1 MTHVAYAFS
10 QIVCWLFFRCRFGLE
25 ISGQAHVPKTGG
37 VIVACNHVSFLDP
50 PVLGAACPRPLRF
63 MARADLFHGALGAYM
78 RAVGVLPLKRG
89 EADPSAV
96 RAAVAIL
103 RGGGAVAIFPEGG
116 RQLSGKL
123 GRAKRGVGLLA
134 QLGRVPVVPALIQ
147 GTCEALPPDATRLQ
161 RAKIRVAFAPSIPYT
176 YTPVVARV
184 PSAAPRTAGTV
195 EGPLARLRHEQL
207 ADAVTHAWRQLALHV
222 QAGAA
227 PACTSPISNDA

>member
-1 MTHVAYAFS
+1 MTKLAYAFS
-10 QIVCWLFFRCRFGLE
+10 RMVCRFFFGFRFGLG
-25 ISGQAHVPKTGG
+25 ISGQAYVPKTGG

-78 RAVGVLPLKRG
+78 RAVGVLPLKRA
-89 EADPSAV
+89 EADRSAV

-123 GRAKRGVGLLA
+123 GSAKRGVGLLA

-147 GTCEALPPDATRLQ
+147 GTFEALPPDAKRLQ
-161 RAKIRVAFAPSIPYT
+161 RAKIQVAFGPPIPYT
-176 YTPVVARV
+176 DFSFSTTASGRARR
-184 PSAAPRTAGTV
+184 SQHEQRLAEAITLAWQRLAAPRQPG
-195 EGPLARLRHEQL
+195 
-207 ADAVTHAWRQLALHV
+207 
-222 QAGAA
+222 
-227 PACTSPISNDA
+227 SPTP